1 MVKKFSSKIDRG
13 ISLCIGLILTLLTTV
28 FLLQSIWLVTCGMIL
43 LDIFV
48 AYTFFTTAYVI
59 TADTLIVKCGFYRR
73 RIPIQSIRKIT
84 RIKSILNAPANSFT
98 RLEIFYNTFDSIMIS
113 PKHEHEFIT
122 LVTNHNPHIDV
133 DLPPN
138 SVS

>member
-1 MVKKFSSKIDRG
+1 MTKKFSSKIDRG
-13 ISLCIGLILTLLTTV
+13 ISISIGVILLLITAV
-28 FLLQSIWLVTCGMIL
+28 FLINSIWFVTYGLIL

-59 TADTLIVKCGFYRR
+59 TADTLIVKCGFYRK

-122 LVTNHNPHIDV
+122 LVTNHNPHIDI

-138 SVS
+138 SAS